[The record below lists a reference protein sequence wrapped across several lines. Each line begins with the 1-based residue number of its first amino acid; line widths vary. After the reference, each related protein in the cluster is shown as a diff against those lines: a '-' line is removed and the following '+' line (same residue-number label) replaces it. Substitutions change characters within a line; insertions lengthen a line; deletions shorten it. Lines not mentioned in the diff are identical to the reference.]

1 VNKII
6 WEMIVDVITL
16 VLSLVV
22 IWFAFG
28 IQQRLSGRLAT
39 AGIWGILAM
48 IVFSIHNVAILLE
61 SSGIVSIQH
70 LERITHTTFIV
81 FLVIASWNILKSI
94 REVNGE
100 AISDYRI
107 KIRKSY

>member
-6 WEMIVDVITL
+6 WEMIVDAITL
-16 VLSLVV
+16 VLTLVV

-39 AGIWGILAM
+39 AGIWCILAM

-61 SSGIVSIQH
+61 SSGIASIQH

-81 FLVIASWNILKSI
+81 FLVIGSWNILKSI

-100 AISDYRI
+100 AISDHKIR
-107 KIRKSY
+107 IRKSY

>member
-1 VNKII
+1 MNKII
-6 WEMIVDVITL
+6 WEIIVDVITL
-16 VLSLVV
+16 VLTLVV

-28 IQQRLSGRLAT
+28 VQQRLSGRLAT
-39 AGIWGILAM
+39 AGRWGILAM
-48 IVFSIHNVAILLE
+48 IVFSIHNIVVVLE
-61 SSGIVSIQH
+61 SSGIASIQH
-70 LERITHTTFIV
+70 LERITHIIFIV
-81 FLVIASWNILKSI
+81 FLVISSWNILKSI